1 MGYELDFEEV
11 EIEVSEVTF
20 EDGSAMEPYCY
31 SSNGGCG

>member
-11 EIEVSEVTF
+11 EIEASEVVY

-31 SSNGGCG
+31 SYNGGCG